1 MGWASSMYLYRIIME
16 GLSEKI
22 TFGQRI
28 CGGKE
33 AILWFS
39 RITVQAYVQKV

>member
-1 MGWASSMYLYRIIME
+1 MCTGVGWEASAMYLYRIIIE

-28 CGGKE
+28 RGSEE

-39 RITVQAYVQKV
+39 ERRAV